1 MSETIWR
8 YKTIK
13 PIRAEHPI
21 GSGII
26 VDYKPGDD
34 VPAGDWGRAASALEQ
49 NDKIMRYGLNQYED
63 GHSDYDDAPVEVDE
77 GEIEGA
83 EFPRHDGGPWY
94 RLSDGS
100 QVKGKQAAIDAEAAL
115 GENV

>member
-8 YKTIK
+8 YKAIK
-13 PIRAEHPI
+13 PLRAEHPV

-26 VDYKPGDD
+26 VEYKPGDD
-34 VPAGDWGRAASALEQ
+34 VPAGDWGQSASILVER
-49 NDKIMRYGLNQYED
+49 DKIMRYGLNQYED
-63 GHSDYDDAPVEVDE
+63 GHSDFGDAPTEVDE